1 MSAMSDFTF
10 MERKEG
16 SLFINSPNTLDNE
29 KLNPAEIEKDEIE
42 NIDFVCDSE
51 EELLTDLREL
61 VSILPS
67 DYESKNFLSECSDDL
82 NRVIPELN
90 DSAYDAQYLLKA
102 ISDDNLFVQIKKE
115 TAKSMVIGFIK
126 LNGETIGVV
135 ANQSVNGESVLETK
149 TVDQA
154 TRFIKFCDAFSIP
167 ILTVTDV
174 EGMKT
179 SREEERKMARIL
191 AIYTKEM
198 ISSTVPKVN
207 LIVGKAFGTA
217 GVIMNSKSIGAD
229 FVLAWPQA
237 SIGMMDPEQAVRIM
251 YAREIEENDDQI
263 ALINEKTVEYAQ
275 MQNSAE
281 SAAKRGVIDD
291 IIIPDATRKRLIMAY
306 EMLYGKKQRNEDKKH
321 TTI

>member
-1 MSAMSDFTF
+1 MRQRQWIRQQD
-10 MERKEG
+10 
-16 SLFINSPNTLDNE
+16 
-29 KLNPAEIEKDEIE
+29 
-42 NIDFVCDSE
+42 
-51 EELLTDLREL
+51 
-61 VSILPS
+61 
-67 DYESKNFLSECSDDL
+67 
-82 NRVIPELN
+82 
-90 DSAYDAQYLLKA
+90 
-102 ISDDNLFVQIKKE
+102 
-115 TAKSMVIGFIK
+115 
-126 LNGETIGVV
+126 
-135 ANQSVNGESVLETK
+135 
-149 TVDQA
+149 
-154 TRFIKFCDAFSIP
+154 FIKFCDAFSIP

-281 SAAKRGVIDD
+281 SAAKTWSDR
-291 IIIPDATRKRLIMAY
+291 
-306 EMLYGKKQRNEDKKH
+306 
-321 TTI
+321 